1 MESPHYPDKF
11 ESNEPYSWR
20 ITVDTGYVVLLNL
33 DHLRDVDQQ
42 HVRFYNGYTDIGAQL
57 AVQPYKPLISSTN
70 VIFVKATRG
79 PFQFSWERLSKEAL
93 ASNRTAELQARQC
106 GQQLVALNRSIVAF
120 NSPGYPLGYAQN
132 LNCTWT
138 LVPSNPATHAAV
150 QLNTVDFEQFSDAC
164 FADFLVVSS
173 SSDMQS
179 WTQLTKVCKQLNNT
193 EKPVYHG
200 KPYLRLQF
208 VTDASVN
215 RTGFASVLRTMC
227 GSELTAQ
234 QGTVNITELMLN
246 SLINPLECIWTIRV
260 RQGKRIRITFLE
272 SQLNSPNSVVEVDSC
287 ANFFLVRNGYAEDS
301 PFLGR
306 GKYCENNITDV
317 LETSSNRAYVK
328 FQKKLFPYFRA
339 AFRYEE
345 LGHACSGHIVLEEGP
360 GNNSERL
367 ISSPNYPNLPNPH
380 SECVWRIS
388 APPHHRIA
396 VQFIGNFDL
405 TASSL
410 SHSSAEEDGCD
421 REFVQLNDGSTELM
435 PQLGRFCGNRKPDIV
450 YTSGS
455 ELRMKF
461 YTSVLEP
468 HSGFQAVI
476 KLADCGGSYY
486 SASGLIRSPSAEQL
500 QLHLQTN
507 KLKECVFTIEVEKG
521 STIDLKFET
530 MQLPQ
535 AINGNCTEH
544 THLELEEIEPFGDTI
559 SDRLTICGNSERH
572 FLVETNKIVIH
583 LRMPSGQLGSDQSFQ
598 LRYSAIGARCGET
611 IHAVQGVL
619 QTPNYPSGVRV
630 PTHCVWRVQV
640 PKGRRVKVEI
650 LDFDNGGTTN
660 NTHSSF
666 RGRITFSNDHKMQSV
681 IGRYAYNPPAEV
693 LSTDN
698 TMGIDAFILPFSQHR
713 GFKLRFSAFG
723 QSECRARLDFTVSGM
738 LLFSRQNDSSLVH
751 CSYELRP
758 PQNSTLLLQ
767 VQRFN
772 TTFAFMS
779 NSHICR
785 VMTPLKL
792 IRPDESEPLLP
803 MMLCQGNQDS
813 QDNQANLSSRSVR
826 LPFPVVMTVTGN
838 RRNNLQLLQLAYS
851 LQRCGGI
858 VPLELGDNITITQ
871 PSHLAGEQTINC
883 AWAVGPDQTLEEP
896 LSPQDVQLE
905 VSVSANLG
913 GDCQLHYLVLY
924 SGPDQNSPVMGR
936 YCNQVTAINL
946 VVERGLFLEYHLES
960 PANAN
965 RNSSFNVTVK
975 YGSGCGGRLTYPYR
989 IIDFS
994 EQYKNNVEC
1003 IWEIEAEPGFHIAL
1017 SFLGRFYIED
1027 SAKCAKDYLRVQQR
1041 NSSNLSLGN
1050 WTDLTT
1056 LCGRNPP
1063 NIIESTSP
1071 MMRLIFRSDGDV
1083 TGDGFSALFERIC
1096 GGVLLASPETQE
1108 IISPGYPKGYAKNLY
1123 CNYTIR
1129 PRDTNAVG
1137 VLVSLVDFDLERSPM
1152 SACMFDN
1159 VTVTTRD
1166 DNDKSQEVVICG
1178 HKNQYAYRA
1187 QSSISF
1193 VFRSDS
1199 SFSGRGFKLEYTTN
1213 LCGGVVRSSQIVESQ
1228 RQHQDNLM
1236 PHNSDCYWNLTAPEG
1251 HKFTIKFE
1259 LLDFEDGNQ
1268 LCSYD
1273 GVEVFSSPVPD
1284 EKQRMACFCGRLT
1297 DNLPTL
1303 HIPTNRALIHSY
1315 SDDRDPSVGFRA
1327 LVRIMPNCDE
1337 SIYLGEH
1344 NASYTF
1350 NKFVGSYANNLD
1362 CSFKFR
1368 ANAGFQISVEFRS
1381 FHVEETKDCSGDFL
1395 ELRDGAGPFADEIG
1409 KFCGQ
1414 NLPPTLTASRHVLFM
1429 RFVTDSKG
1437 TDTGFELIVTARPL
1451 QCGSSLIKLDGKQ
1464 PHELRSPVNDQGNY
1478 DNNVFCLW
1486 KIESEISLH
1495 LKFISLDLEAPNA
1508 TGSCDSDF
1516 IRIYSTEV
1524 RTSVGLEKLLESIP
1538 RSHTIFLWKGTL
1550 TFMYIYLFC

>member
-20 ITVDTGYVVLLNL
+20 ITVDTDYVVLVNL
-33 DHLRDVDQQ
+33 KHLRDVDQQ
-42 HVRFYNGYTDIGAQL
+42 HVRFYDGYTDIGVQL
-57 AVQPYKPLISSTN
+57 TVPVYKPLISSTN
-70 VIFVKATRG
+70 VLYVTATRG

-106 GQQLVALNRSIVAF
+106 GQQLVSLNRSVIAF
-120 NSPGYPLGYAQN
+120 NSPGYPFGYAQN
-132 LNCTWT
+132 LHCSWT
-138 LVPSNPATHAAV
+138 LVPSNPATHASV
-150 QLNTVDFEQFSDAC
+150 QLMVVDVEQFSNDC
-164 FADFLVVSS
+164 YADYLTVSS
-173 SSDMQS
+173 SSDMQD
-179 WTQLTKVCKQLNNT
+179 WTELTKICKQPNTT
-193 EKPVYHG
+193 EKLVFHG
-200 KPYLRLQF
+200 KPYLRLEF
-208 VTDASVN
+208 VTDSSVN
-215 RTGFASVLRTMC
+215 KTGFASLLRTMC
-227 GSELTAQ
+227 GSELTAP
-234 QGTVNITELMLN
+234 QGTVNITELVSNILVY
-246 SLINPLECIWTIRV
+246 PLECVWTIRV

-272 SQLNSPNSVVEVDSC
+272 SQLSTRNSVVETDSC
-287 ANFFLVRNGYAEDS
+287 PNFILVRNGYAEDS

-306 GKYCENNITDV
+306 GKYCESNITDV
-317 LETSSNRAYVK
+317 LETSSNRAYIK
-328 FQKKLFPYFRA
+328 FQKKLSPYFRA

-345 LGHACSGHIVLEEGP
+345 LGHACSGHILLEEGP
-360 GNNSERL
+360 GNTSERL

-396 VQFIGNFDL
+396 LQFVGNFDL
-405 TASSL
+405 TPSSNGNGNGIGN
-410 SHSSAEEDGCD
+410 SSEEDDGCD
-421 REFVQLNDGSTELM
+421 REFVQVNDGSTELM
-435 PQLGRFCGNRKPDIV
+435 PQLGRYCGNRKPDIV
-450 YTSGS
+450 YSSGS
-455 ELRMKF
+455 ELRIKF

-468 HSGFQAVI
+468 HPGFQALV

-486 SASGLIRSPSAEQL
+486 SASGLIHSPSAEQL
-500 QLHLQTN
+500 QLHLQPN
-507 KLKECVFTIEVEKG
+507 KLKECVYTIEVEKG
-521 STIDLKFET
+521 STIDLQFES
-530 MQLPQ
+530 MHLPL
-535 AINGNCTEH
+535 ATSNGNCTEE
-544 THLELEEIEPFGDTI
+544 THLELEEIEPFGETI
-559 SDRLTICGNSERH
+559 SDRLTICGTTSRH
-572 FLVETNKIVIH
+572 FLVETNKIVIR

-598 LRYSAIGARCGET
+598 LRYSAIGTRCGET

-640 PKGRRVKVEI
+640 PKGRRVKVEV
-650 LDFDNGGTTN
+650 LDFDNGATAN
-660 NTHSSF
+660 NTHSTF
-666 RGRITFSNDHKMQSV
+666 RGRITFSNDHKLQSI
-681 IGRYAYNPPAEV
+681 IGRYANNPPAEV
-693 LSTDN
+693 ISTDN
-698 TMGIDAFILPFSQHR
+698 TMGIDTFLLPFSQHR

-723 QSECRARLDFTVSGM
+723 QSDCHAHFDLSVSSVLHFG
-738 LLFSRQNDSSLVH
+738 RENESSVVY

-758 PQNSTLLLQ
+758 PENSTLLLQ

-772 TTFAFMS
+772 ASFMG
-779 NSHICR
+779 NSYICR

-792 IRPDESEPLLP
+792 IRPDEAEPLLP
-803 MMLCQGNQDS
+803 MLLCPGG
-813 QDNQANLSSRSVR
+813 QANQVNETVPSVR
-826 LPFPVVMTVTGN
+826 LPFPVVMTITAN
-838 RRNNLQLLQLAYS
+838 RRNNARLLELAYS

-858 VPLELGDNITITQ
+858 VPLDLSDNVTISQ
-871 PSHLAGEQTINC
+871 PSHLAGEPTVNC
-883 AWAVGPDQTLEEP
+883 AWAVGPDQTIEEP

-905 VSVSANLG
+905 VFVSVSLE
-913 GDCQLHYLVLY
+913 GDCKQHYLILY

-936 YCNQVTAINL
+936 YCNQATAVNL
-946 VVERGLFLEYHLES
+946 VVERGLFIEYHLEP

-1003 IWEIEAEPGFHIAL
+1003 IWEIEADPGFHIAL

-1027 SAKCAKDYLRVQQR
+1027 SAKCAKDYLRVQER
-1041 NSSNLSLGN
+1041 NSSQSSSSGN
-1050 WTDLTT
+1050 WTDLAN
-1056 LCGRNPP
+1056 LCGRDPP
-1063 NIIESTSP
+1063 KIIESKGP
-1071 MMRLIFRSDGDV
+1071 AMRLIFRSDGDI

-1096 GGVLLASPETQE
+1096 GGEFLAVPEPQE
-1108 IISPGYPKGYAKNLY
+1108 IISPGYPSGYAKNLY
-1123 CNYTIR
+1123 CNYTFR
-1129 PRDTNAVG
+1129 PRDSNAVG

-1166 DNDKSQEVVICG
+1166 AVDREQEVVICG

-1187 QSSISF
+1187 GKSINF

-1199 SFSGRGFKLEYTTN
+1199 SFSGRGFKLEYSTN
-1213 LCGGVVRSSQIVESQ
+1213 LCGGVVSSTQMVESV
-1228 RQHQDNLM
+1228 RQHQDNMM

-1284 EKQRMACFCGRLT
+1284 EKQRMARFCGRLT

-1303 HIPTNRALIHSY
+1303 DISTRRALIHSY

-1327 LVRIMPNCDE
+1327 LVRVMPNCDE
-1337 SIYLGEH
+1337 SIYLGAN

-1350 NKFVGSYANNLD
+1350 NKFVGSYANDLD

-1368 ANAGFQISVEFRS
+1368 ADSGFQISVEFRS
-1381 FHVEETKDCSGDFL
+1381 FHVELTKDCTGDFL

-1414 NLPPTLTASRHVLFM
+1414 NLPPTLTSSRHVLFM
-1429 RFVTDSKG
+1429 RFVTDSKV
-1437 TDTGFELIVTARPL
+1437 TDTGFELIVTAKPL

-1464 PHELRSPVNDQGNY
+1464 PYELRSPVNDHGNY

-1508 TGSCDSDF
+1508 TGSCDADF
-1516 IRIYSTEV
+1516 IKIYSSEV
-1524 RTSVGLEKLLESIP
+1524 ST
-1538 RSHTIFLWKGTL
+1538 
-1550 TFMYIYLFC
+1550 